1 MGGDDEL
8 VVVGV
13 RDVEVVDQ
21 HDVGVLKER
30 TCPGKI
36 PAQVEIQFHSLHS
49 SLIKALSLSS
59 G

>member
-1 MGGDDEL
+1 
-8 VVVGV
+8 
-13 RDVEVVDQ
+13 VDQ